1 MPKKSE
7 QSWCLDPKRLV
18 SVSFFALLFLLL
30 GSSKSSAAGQSVS
43 LAWDANSETDVIGY
57 IVYMGTVSGS
67 YPITNYV
74 GQATSATVS
83 GLQPGGIYYFVV
95 TAYTASGLESNP
107 SEEIVYQAP
116 GLAPKPQVSMAGGTI
131 SVKFSAISGK
141 TYVVEYKDNLTD
153 PAWTPLE
160 AYVGDG
166 FEHTVAD
173 PGPLPASRFYRVRTF
188 IAP

>member
-7 QSWCLDPKRLV
+7 QSWCLDPKGLV
-18 SVSFFALLFLLL
+18 SVSLFALLFLLL

-95 TAYTASGLESNP
+95 TAYTASGLESTP

-116 GLAPKPQVSMAGGTI
+116 GLAPKPQISMAGGTI
-131 SVKFSAISGK
+131 SVKFPAISGK
-141 TYVVEYKDNLTD
+141 TYVVEYKNSLTD
-153 PAWTPLE
+153 AEWTPLASIAGSDGLMTVTDATSSE
-160 AYVGDG
+160 A
-166 FEHTVAD
+166 
-173 PGPLPASRFYRVRTF
+173 PARFYRVGVE
-188 IAP
+188 